1 MSGDPKHSQITA
13 LVKTAV
19 RNAQREPA
27 RRSEIL
33 GKAAITFAGLAE
45 DRRHIPEAPVLR
57 QLAATFAE
65 AAMQPATT
73 DDFHEQLE
81 EYHAAYEQQGSAS
94 DLHNEARAEAVHD
107 VSSEAARGAQRVS
120 IAPVTWGKG
129 ATLGRQGTFKWAPTD
144 QEIKDGVQQSGTL
157 VMWQGEPH
165 EACAITVDVGQVFP
179 ATADGDDEHPA
190 NLRPYGRVAY
200 GSDGTIGEVDF
211 DIGCGTRF
219 TVVGNYVSV
228 VVGMIK
234 PTAASRNNPSMTVG
248 ASIGAFAA
256 PSTAPVTLT
265 KYIDRVLENNIS
277 DYIPRPAKA
286 VSMLPP
292 MCNQS
297 AGTTV
302 VGLYGIGGGAAPLY
316 KLTYQNGIPSSANV
330 PLAGDVGLI
339 TVSNF
344 SGLPARYRLI
354 FQLAL

>member
-1 MSGDPKHSQITA
+1 MSGPLPKQKITA
-13 LVKTAV
+13 LAQTAV
-19 RNAQREPA
+19 RDAQREPG

-33 GKAAITFAGLAE
+33 GRAAMTFAGLAE
-45 DRRHIPEAPVLR
+45 DRRHIPEAPILR
-57 QLAATFAE
+57 QLAGEFAQ

-73 DDFHEQLE
+73 DDFHEMLE
-81 EYHAAYEQQGSAS
+81 EYHAAYEQQGRGS
-94 DLHNEARAEAVHD
+94 DIANEARADALHD
-107 VSSEAARGAQRVS
+107 ATSEATRGAQRVS
-120 IAPVTWGKG
+120 IAPLTWGKG
-129 ATLGRQGTFKWAPTD
+129 ATLGRQGTFKWAPNQ
-144 QEIKDGVQQSGTL
+144 QEIKDGIQQSGTL
-157 VMWQGEPH
+157 CMWQGEPH
-165 EACAITVDVGQVFP
+165 EACAITVDVGQVYP
-179 ATADGDDEHPA
+179 VTAEGDEHPA

-228 VVGMIK
+228 VVGMVQ
-234 PTAASRNNPSMTVG
+234 PTRASRKNPSMTVG

-256 PSTAPVTLT
+256 PSQAPVTLT

-277 DYIPRPAKA
+277 DYIARPAKA
-286 VSMLPP
+286 VSMFPP
-292 MCNQS
+292 MCDQC

-316 KLTYQNGIPSSANV
+316 KLTYQNGVPTTAHV